1 MASCS
6 RSCVLSLFMLDE
18 ILISFGPHVKQF
30 ALFGILMPMSGHSKW
45 STIKHQKAIEDS
57 KRSSVF
63 TKIAKKIHIAVKKGA
78 SGDINAN
85 PFLRTCVE
93 EARSVNM
100 PMENIKRA
108 IDKALGAAGA
118 DSAEEVVYE
127 AYGHG
132 GVGIIVTA
140 VTDNRNRTAG
150 EIKNVLDKNG
160 AKLGGPGSV
169 AYMKSLVPIPTIT
182 LSDEDRK
189 LVEDLLQKLRNL
201 DDVVDVWSN
210 LA

>member
-1 MASCS
+1 
-6 RSCVLSLFMLDE
+6 
-18 ILISFGPHVKQF
+18 
-30 ALFGILMPMSGHSKW
+30 MSGHSKW

-78 SGDINAN
+78 SGDINGN

-127 AYGHG
+127 AYGPG
-132 GVGIIVTA
+132 GVGIMVTA
-140 VTDNRNRTAG
+140 VTDNRNRTSG
-150 EIKNVLDKNG
+150 EIKNILEKNG

-169 AYMKSLVPIPTIT
+169 SYMLSMTPLPTIN
-182 LSDEDRK
+182 LVGEDAD
-189 LVEDLLQKLRNL
+189 LVNSLLEKLRNL
-201 DDVVDVWSN
+201 EDVVEVWSN
-210 LA
+210 IA

>member
-1 MASCS
+1 
-6 RSCVLSLFMLDE
+6 
-18 ILISFGPHVKQF
+18 
-30 ALFGILMPMSGHSKW
+30 MSGHSKW

-63 TKIAKKIHIAVKKGA
+63 TKIAKKIHIAVKKGG
-78 SGDINAN
+78 SGDINGN

-108 IDKALGAAGA
+108 IDKALGANGA

-127 AYGHG
+127 AYGPG
-132 GVGIIVTA
+132 GVGIMITA

-150 EIKNVLDKNG
+150 EVKNILDKNG

-169 AYMKSLVPIPTIT
+169 AYMRSIVPVPIVSLIG
-182 LSDEDRK
+182 EDRK
-189 LVEDLLQKLRNL
+189 QAEDLLEKLKGL
-201 DDVVDVWSN
+201 DDAVEVWSN
-210 LA
+210 LATS